1 MGEKNENSSEKFYHD
16 SEAFWLFFYIWFGFL
31 SYLSLFWELRDK
43 FCKFDRPNGAWG
55 TCEMKKFDWLEF
67 VCVRRSARAACQ
79 ARGMTNQ
86 PRNQRDPSRAKY
98 LAYFR

>member
-16 SEAFWLFFYIWFGFL
+16 SEAFWLFSIFGLVFL
-31 SYLSLFWELRDK
+31 VLSLFWEWRDK

-67 VCVRRSARAACQ
+67 VCVRCSARAACQ

-86 PRNQRDPSRAKY
+86 RDPSRAKY
-98 LAYFR
+98 LVYFR